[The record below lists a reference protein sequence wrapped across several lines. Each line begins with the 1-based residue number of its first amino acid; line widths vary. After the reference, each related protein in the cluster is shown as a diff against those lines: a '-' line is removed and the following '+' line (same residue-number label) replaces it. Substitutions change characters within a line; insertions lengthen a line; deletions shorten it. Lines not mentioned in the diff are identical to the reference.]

1 MKLDKIEIVPPRD
14 PAKSTHIISLGAGVQ
29 STVLYLLAA
38 KGDITPMPTAAVF
51 ADTLWEP
58 PHVYE
63 HLDWLESLETD
74 IPIYRVSAGDL
85 YDDVWHAR
93 HANRKDTTVF
103 TTIPTFGMNKQG
115 VMAISRRQCTPEYKV
130 RPIQAKCSEIIGRK
144 RGARQPY
151 CAQWLGITTDEWM
164 RMKPARPGWQDN
176 IWPLIEMGWNRNDC
190 QKWFSANFPGR
201 NLAKSSCVG
210 CPFHSDRTWLELA
223 RRCPEQMERTI
234 ELDEHLRT
242 PERVALGKWDDA
254 GRYLHRSGK
263 PLRDVLA
270 DLDRKDREQLT
281 LFDVDDFGEECEG
294 HCGI

>member
-1 MKLDKIEIVPPRD
+1 
-14 PAKSTHIISLGAGVQ
+14 
-29 STVLYLLAA
+29 
-38 KGDITPMPTAAVF
+38 
-51 ADTLWEP
+51 
-58 PHVYE
+58 
-63 HLDWLESLETD
+63 
-74 IPIYRVSAGDL
+74 
-85 YDDVWHAR
+85 
-93 HANRKDTTVF
+93 
-103 TTIPTFGMNKQG
+103 
-115 VMAISRRQCTPEYKV
+115 
-130 RPIQAKCSEIIGRK
+130 
-144 RGARQPY
+144 
-151 CAQWLGITTDEWM
+151 
-164 RMKPARPGWQDN
+164 MKPARPGWQDN

-281 LFDVDDFGEECEG
+281 LFDRDDFGEECEG